1 MRKFLRRTAWLVAA
15 LVVIGAVLVWGF
27 GLHLYLDG
35 SFTPHIGF
43 GTASQHYDALEAQ
56 RAAQRAAGPASAPAP
71 AAPEPAASAPA
82 SPSATPTAPTNAP
95 ATAAT
100 EGTAAAVPAGSASPS
115 IAATPGAAGWS
126 DYRGPARD
134 GVYRQRP
141 LAASWPAGGPRQ
153 LWRQPVGEGHASF
166 VVSGGVAYTI
176 EQRRR
181 QEVVAAY
188 DMRTGRELWTNGWDT
203 HFSEAMGGD
212 GPRATPTWAGGVVY
226 ALGAAGELR
235 AVRARDGSLVW
246 RTNIL
251 DDAGASNLQ
260 WAMSGSPLVVDGKVV
275 VQPGGRGASV
285 VAYDAA
291 TGKPAWKALDDKQSY
306 VSPTLLT
313 IAGRRQIVTITARR
327 AVGLAVEDGALLW
340 SHPWVNDNEIH
351 AAQPV
356 VVAPNRL
363 FLSSG
368 YGTGAAVIEI
378 AAADGGF
385 AAKEIWANNRMKNT
399 LSSSVVLDG
408 YVYGLDEG
416 ILTCVE
422 AATGNRAW
430 KAGRYGHGQLL
441 LAGDRL
447 VITTEDG
454 DLALVKATPSG
465 HEELARVRAIDGRT
479 WNVPAIDDGIL
490 LIRNAN
496 EMAAFDVR

>member
-1 MRKFLRRTAWLVAA
+1 MRKFLRRLAWLVGA

-27 GLHLYLDG
+27 GLHLYIDG
-35 SFTPHIGF
+35 SFTPHVGF

-56 RAAQRAAGPASAPAP
+56 RAAQRAAAPAP
-71 AAPEPAASAPA
+71 APPPVEPAAAAPAPSPDAAATAPSSESAPGA
-82 SPSATPTAPTNAP
+82 EP
-95 ATAAT
+95 
-100 EGTAAAVPAGSASPS
+100 AAAAGPVAAGVPAAGDG
-115 IAATPGAAGWS
+115 GAWH

-134 GVYRQRP
+134 GIYRQGP
-141 LAASWPAGGPRQ
+141 LAASWPAGGPRR
-153 LWRQPVGEGHASF
+153 LWKQPVGEGHASF
-166 VVSGGVAYTI
+166 VVAGGVAYTI

-188 DMRTGRELWTNGWDT
+188 DVRTGRELWTNGWDA
-203 HFSEAMGGD
+203 HFSESMGGD
-212 GPRATPTWAGGVVY
+212 GPRATPTWAGGLVY

-251 DDAGASNLQ
+251 DDAGAGNLQ

-291 TGKPAWKALDDKQSY
+291 TGTPAWKALDDRQAY
-306 VSPTLLT
+306 VSPVLLT
-313 IAGRRQIVTITARR
+313 VAGRRQIVTITARR

-356 VVAPNRL
+356 QVAANRL

-378 AAADGGF
+378 APAGAGF
-385 AAKEIWANNRMKNT
+385 AAREIWANDRMKNT

-408 YVYGLDEG
+408 YVYGLDAG

-422 AATGNRAW
+422 AATGTRAW

-447 VITTEDG
+447 LITAETGE
-454 DLALVKATPSG
+454 LALVKATPAAF
-465 HEELARVRAIDGRT
+465 EEIARVPGIEGRT
-479 WNVPAIDDGIL
+479 WNVPAIAGGIL
-490 LIRNAN
+490 LVRNAN

>member
-1 MRKFLRRTAWLVAA
+1 MRTFLRRTAWVVGA
-15 LVVIGAVLVWGF
+15 LVVVGAVLVWGF

-35 SFTPHIGF
+35 DFTPHVGF

-56 RAAQRAAGPASAPAP
+56 RAAQRAAAPAP
-71 AAPEPAASAPA
+71 ATAGAEPVRVAPSADPPADGPAPAARADAAGAP
-82 SPSATPTAPTNAP
+82 
-95 ATAAT
+95 
-100 EGTAAAVPAGSASPS
+100 TAAAPLPGATPSPAGSWAE
-115 IAATPGAAGWS
+115 
-126 DYRGPARD
+126 YRGPARD
-134 GVYRQRP
+134 GIYRERP
-141 LAASWPAGGPRQ
+141 LAASWPAGGPRR
-153 LWRQPVGEGHASF
+153 LWKQPVGEGHASF
-166 VVSGGVAYTI
+166 AIAGGVAYTI
-176 EQRRR
+176 EQRRAK
-181 QEVVAAY
+181 EVVAAY
-188 DMRTGRELWTNGWDT
+188 DVRTGRELWTHGWDA

-212 GPRATPTWAGGVVY
+212 GPRATPTWAGGIVY

-235 AVRARDGSLVW
+235 ALRAGDGSLVW
-246 RTNIL
+246 RTSIL
-251 DDAGASNLQ
+251 DDAGAGNLQ

-291 TGKPAWKALDDKQSY
+291 TGTPAWKALDDRQAY
-306 VSPTLLT
+306 VSPALLT
-313 IAGRRQIVTITARR
+313 LAGRRQIVTITARR

-356 VVAPNRL
+356 QVAPNRL

-378 AAADGGF
+378 APAGAGLAAR
-385 AAKEIWANNRMKNT
+385 EIWANDRMKNT

-408 YVYGLDEG
+408 YVYGLDAG

-422 AATGNRAW
+422 AATGTRAW

-447 VITTEDG
+447 VITTETG
-454 DLALVKATPSG
+454 ELALVKATPSG
-465 HEELARVRAIDGRT
+465 FEEIARVPGIEGRT

-490 LIRNAN
+490 LVRNAN